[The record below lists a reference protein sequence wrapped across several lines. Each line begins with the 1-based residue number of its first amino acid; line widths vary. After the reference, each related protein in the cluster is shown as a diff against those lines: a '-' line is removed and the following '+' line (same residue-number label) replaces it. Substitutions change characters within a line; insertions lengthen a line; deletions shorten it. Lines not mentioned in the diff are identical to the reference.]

1 MPLGDHDCQN
11 GSVIV
16 NSSKLLSELWSYMP
30 ARVTSLGWEV
40 ALTKNE
46 EGLSTLVHP

>member
-1 MPLGDHDCQN
+1 MPLRDHDCQN

-16 NSSKLLSELWSYMP
+16 NSSKLLLELWTYMP

-40 ALTKNE
+40 GHTKSE
-46 EGLSTLVHP
+46 EGLSTMQHP

>member
-11 GSVIV
+11 DSVTV
-16 NSSKLLSELWSYMP
+16 NNLLLELWTYMP

-40 ALTKNE
+40 GHTKNE
-46 EGLSTLVHP
+46 EGLSTMLHP